1 MALVASVAS
10 AADASSYAER
20 ESKIERASLRVD
32 ADALKVQ
39 VDHIDLDLAQN
50 AQDPSLIYLR
60 AFAHYEEGSIA
71 RAHKDKEQAQ
81 KHLEVAANLL
91 EKIKG
96 SAWEAEACGLRGYI
110 YNQLIGINGMS
121 AAMSLGPKSSALLE
135 KAGEKAPDNPR
146 VLFFRGVSLVT
157 TPEMFGGD
165 VAQGIDLL
173 ERATKKFENQPAE
186 ANVHWGQ
193 TEALAWLGIAKQ
205 KTGNVEG
212 ARTAWERALVVE
224 PEYGW
229 VKHVLLPSLDKAMPK
244 KGK

>member
-10 AADASSYAER
+10 ATDASSYAER

-32 ADALKVQ
+32 AEALKVQ
-39 VDHIDLDLAQN
+39 VDQIDLALAQN
-50 AQDPSLIYLR
+50 VQDPLLIYLR
-60 AFAHYEEGSIA
+60 AFAYYEEGSVA
-71 RAHKDKEQAQ
+71 RAHKDKEQAL
-81 KHLEVAANLL
+81 KHMEAAAKLL
-91 EKIKG
+91 EQIKG
-96 SAWEAEACGLRGYI
+96 SAWEAEACGLLGYI
-110 YNQLIGINGMS
+110 YNQQIGLKGMS
-121 AAMSLGPKSSALLE
+121 AAMSLGPKSSTQLA

-173 ERATKKFENQPAE
+173 ERAVRKFETQSAE

-205 KTGNVEG
+205 KTGDVEG
-212 ARTAWERALVVE
+212 ARTAWEHALAVE

-229 VKHVLLPSLDKAMPK
+229 VKHVLLPSLAKSTPK